1 MDWISLDGWIN
12 HIKSIRKRGTKLFH
26 SNHKHLGWQKHV
38 LIWKWNCIFGQNNC
52 SIICH
57 NSNILKCFLQIN
69 EYVCTVQLHTTMRP
83 LVFSCLPPQTEWSGV
98 SSSVVCVSSVY
109 LPSSSF
115 LHWQIEVNAKSSSPQ
130 CVSSSI
136 CALLHVALP
145 VCQLFH
151 TFTNWGQCQ
160 VQCKLIRTSLILIL
174 IHEWKIIFC

>member
-1 MDWISLDGWIN
+1 MLPIWHPASHCSWSVLASKTWNKHNFHLMQLIFPFLRDMITPVFAKISYLLQCSCTPQCVLW
-12 HIKSIRKRGTKLFH
+12 SFH
-26 SNHKHLGWQKHV
+26 V
-38 LIWKWNCIFGQNNC
+38 Y
-52 SIICH
+52 
-57 NSNILKCFLQIN
+57 LQ
-69 EYVCTVQLHTTMRP
+69 R
-83 LVFSCLPPQTEWSGV
+83 EWSGV
-98 SSSVVCVSSVY
+98 CVVCVSSVY

-160 VQCKLIRTSLILIL
+160 VQSKLIRTSLILIL